1 MKIFGMFSQ
10 KEAVDTNPAEVEQE
24 RGLSIDQVGRVIEHF
39 PIGSRIRYYPGF
51 QKEVKIDSVLLAYGF
66 NKHIVYSAQD
76 VTYDREKAG
85 ICLNIKG
92 GKLCLDRIMSFILL
106 LPHVTRTEIDLE
118 AGQGTAGNAA
128 PKERQ
133 VNDFRRGN
141 PIIIMSPTSKT
152 SGMPHLDT
160 VVIKTVRPKHGFY
173 ADRNL
178 VVLEPIIDTFHCLD
192 NRRFKRITTK
202 IPVKLQIGQEEESCD
217 CLLEDFSEKYFRIK
231 ILGSKRFFQL
241 LTVGRTIL
249 LTLEADHQGQPLIL
263 RGNVY
268 RKRRDIMVMVMQGTM
283 KNNRFQP
290 LNTIDELYIKAALL
304 NRPETK
310 RS

>member
-10 KEAVDTNPAEVEQE
+10 KEAVAVNPDEGEQE
-24 RGLSIDQVGRVIEHF
+24 QGLSVEQVGRVIEHF

-51 QKEVKIDSVLLAYGF
+51 QKEIKIDSVVLAYGF

-76 VTYDREKAG
+76 VTYDQENVG
-85 ICLNIKG
+85 IYLNIKG
-92 GKLCLDRIMSFILL
+92 EKLFLDRIMSFILL

-141 PIIIMSPTSKT
+141 PIIIMSLTPKT
-152 SGMPHLDT
+152 SGVPHLDS
-160 VVIKTVRPKHGFY
+160 VIKNTVRPKHGFY

-192 NRRFKRITTK
+192 NRRFKRITTN
-202 IPVKLQIGQEEESCD
+202 IQVKLQIGQEEEFCD

-231 ILGSKRFFQL
+231 ILESKRFFQL
-241 LTVGRTIL
+241 LTLGRTIL
-249 LTLEADHQGQPLIL
+249 LTLEADHQGHPLFL
-263 RGNVY
+263 QGNVY
-268 RKRRDIMVMVMQGTM
+268 RKRRDIVVMVLQGIR

-290 LNTIDELYIKAALL
+290 LTTIEELYIKAALL